1 MAWKDLRPV
10 AGLFTGLLLAAAP
23 AGATE
28 APAPV
33 KPPPPVE
40 KTFQAQFP
48 KAEIQKLTS
57 EVEEGVTVYDF
68 EFKQGDTEKE
78 TDIAGDG
85 TMLEWTLVI
94 PQDSIPAPVM
104 KVINASAKGAKLG
117 RLERIEV
124 SYGLEDAKI
133 VKLAK
138 PLTRYAA
145 EMTRGDQMA
154 EVIVNSDGTVFEKPV
169 WVTSGQLA
177 PAVK

>member
-1 MAWKDLRPV
+1 MAWNRLRPV
-10 AGLFTGLLLAAAP
+10 AGVFTGLLFAAAT

-28 APAPV
+28 TPAPV
-33 KPPPPVE
+33 KPTPAVE
-40 KTFQAQFP
+40 KTFQAAFP
-48 KAEIQKLTS
+48 NAEIQKLTE

-68 EFKQGDTEKE
+68 EFKQGEIEKE
-78 TDIAGDG
+78 SDIAADG

-94 PQDSIPAPVM
+94 PPDSIPPSVM

-124 SYGLEDAKI
+124 NYELGDAKI

-138 PLTRYAA
+138 PVTRYAA
-145 EMTRGDQMA
+145 EMTRGDKTA
-154 EVIVNSDGTVFEKPV
+154 EVIVNSDGTVFEKPE

-177 PAVK
+177 PVVK